1 MNQAEFPLRVTANR
15 DEIVAIFKEA
25 SKQRIPVTLWQN
37 INGKRIVLNGVFK
50 TTNLENNSVVL
61 DIENPEGV
69 LFKNRVTIYLK
80 GNFKNILFKE
90 NLTFGSNRIVIFS
103 IPKEIRVHELRNNP
117 RINFRITDNKH
128 VIFTKINPYTNQKEN
143 FDNVLIDL
151 SEEGLAFLADSHQV
165 TQFNK
170 DDEIYISQISDI
182 DFEGLI
188 VGKLTYMKNLKI
200 NIQQKSIQSYRVGVK
215 FTNRVK
221 VFPVI

>member
-1 MNQAEFPLRVTANR
+1 MTKTDLPLRVTSNR

-37 INGKRIVLNGVFK
+37 INGKRIIINGVFK

-61 DIENPEGV
+61 DIDNPDGL

-117 RINFRITDNKH
+117 RISFRTTDNKH
-128 VIFTKINPYTNQKEN
+128 VTFSKKNPYTSKKEN
-143 FDNVLIDL
+143 FNNILLDL
-151 SEEGLAFLADSHQV
+151 SEEGLAFMADSHQV

-170 DDEIYISQISDI
+170 DEEIFISEISDI
-182 DFEGLI
+182 NFEGLI
-188 VGKLTYMKNLKI
+188 VGKCTYMKNLKI
-200 NIQQKSIQSYRVGVK
+200 NVKEKSVQAYRVGVK
-215 FTNRVK
+215 FTNRVN
-221 VFPVI
+221 VFPAI